1 MSSFTEQ
8 AWQAVAPI
16 VTAIEEHPFVTGV
29 GDGSLPSQT
38 FAHYMTQDAVYLH
51 HYSRMLSLA
60 ASQATDARHILF
72 WTQSSARA
80 NSVELKLHEGF
91 LGDNA
96 AAAKRAEP
104 SPTCAAYTAHQAMQ
118 GSTGTYVSLTASLL
132 PCFWIYE
139 HIGAH
144 LLTTADLE
152 QNPYGA
158 WISSYSDP
166 SFAASSAGARAVVD
180 EAAAVAGEADRA
192 AAMAA
197 FVTSARY
204 EWMFW
209 DAAWR
214 REVWPV

>member
-1 MSSFTEQ
+1 MSTFTEQ
-8 AWQAVAPI
+8 AWQQIAPV
-16 VTAIEEHPFVTGV
+16 VTAIENHSFVTGV
-29 GDGSLPSQT
+29 GDGSLPEET
-38 FAHYMTQDAVYLH
+38 FAHYMAQDAVYLH
-51 HYSRMLSLA
+51 HYSRMLALA
-60 ASQATDARHILF
+60 ASQATDARHSLF
-72 WTQSSARA
+72 WAGSSQRA
-80 NSVELKLHEGF
+80 NSVELTLHEGF
-91 LGDNA
+91 LGADA
-96 AAAKRAEP
+96 AAAKRAEA

-118 GSTGTYVSLTASLL
+118 GSIGSYVSLAASLL

-139 HIGAH
+139 HIGTH
-144 LLTTADLE
+144 LLATADLE

-166 SFAASSAGARAVVD
+166 GFAESSAGARAIVD
-180 EAAAVAGEADRA
+180 EAAAAAGEADRA

-214 REVWPV
+214 REVWPI